1 MRPPNEH
8 ARPRLSP
15 PLCDPLCSR
24 DVLPQRN
31 VLGCVHTDEACA
43 REYGLKLAILAVF
56 TIPNLLSSQLVGR
69 IVTALALFVLAPF
82 AALTVVGIPQV
93 CSTNH

>member
-1 MRPPNEH
+1 MH
-8 ARPRLSP
+8 ATAQRTRETT
-15 PLCDPLCSR
+15 PLLRCVTLCA
-24 DVLPQRN
+24 LALQRN

-43 REYGLKLAILAVF
+43 REYGLKLAILAAF